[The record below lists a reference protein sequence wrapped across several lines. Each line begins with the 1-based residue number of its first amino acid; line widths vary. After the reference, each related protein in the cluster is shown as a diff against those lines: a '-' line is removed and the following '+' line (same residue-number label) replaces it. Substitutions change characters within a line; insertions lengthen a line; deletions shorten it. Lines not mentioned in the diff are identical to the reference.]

1 MLCRRRTNPG
11 GRTSAGRGHPRRS
24 RRSAP
29 VGTGAIFVNVWA
41 RARSGVSDSASITVR
56 DQRSN
61 FATIRPPRFLPDET
75 GADSRRAGA
84 NRESRRRPVELSES
98 FATVCF
104 ALRYGRR
111 AFLVLSRPHRRIFQN
126 RSWRSRPGFA
136 WYALGMSLEL
146 AIGQPNGGNGTEKQP
161 PATVD
166 SARQNTFRHRT
177 SST

>member
-1 MLCRRRTNPG
+1 M
-11 GRTSAGRGHPRRS
+11 
-24 RRSAP
+24 
-29 VGTGAIFVNVWA
+29 
-41 RARSGVSDSASITVR
+41 ARSGVSASASITVR

-61 FATIRPPRFLPDET
+61 FATIRPPRLLPDET

-126 RSWRSRPGFA
+126 RSWRSRPGLA
-136 WYALGMSLEL
+136 WYALGMSLDL
-146 AIGQPNGGNGTEKQP
+146 AIGQPNGGNGTEKKP
-161 PATVD
+161 PAARGS
-166 SARQNTFRHRT
+166 SAPKPFRHLSSRPEQHSGRT
-177 SST
+177 SIPC